1 MVARPMGCKG
11 NSMNDER
18 FLKQYLREERGQ
30 VEDFNRQTKKA
41 SKEHNAIESPS
52 HYMFFD
58 MEAIDIIKASLTK
71 EEFKGYLKG
80 NSLKYRL
87 RCGKKDDAIQD
98 LGKANQYEKMWEEIK

>member
-1 MVARPMGCKG
+1 MDRE
-11 NSMNDER
+11 SR
-18 FLKQYLREERGQ
+18 FLKQYLREERESVQ
-30 VEDFNRQTKKA
+30 DFHRQASGETDGTPKTK
-41 SKEHNAIESPS
+41 SNEHNAIERPS

-58 MEAIDIIKASLTK
+58 MEAIDIIKAALTE

-98 LGKANQYEKMWEEIK
+98 LGKAQQYEKMYQK